1 MAKIKRFGVLK
12 MASFLGLYGL
22 FLGLVFA
29 ILGFLGTLVISSSA
43 LDLIGGGLSLF
54 LLPLLYGV
62 MGFVGG
68 LIFTPIMNLSLRI
81 VKGLNLDLE
90 TKEET
95 IQNETQPTQTQ

>member
-12 MASFLGLYGL
+12 MAGFLGLYGL
-22 FLGLVFA
+22 FVGLIFA
-29 ILGFLGTLVISSSA
+29 VLGFLATLVVSSST
-43 LDLIGGGLSLF
+43 LNLIGGGLSLF

-68 LIFTPIMNLSLRI
+68 LIFTPIMNLSLRV

-90 TKEET
+90 TEEET
-95 IQNETQPTQTQ
+95 PMQTKTQ